1 MAMLSRAALGFVG
14 AAALLLVACG
24 DDGTTAADGTGSK
37 LSQAEF
43 IAAADRICAD
53 VASRFVELD
62 DPDGEGGAKPIGLGG
77 FVRDWA
83 TELRTLTAPA
93 SVADDWLAA
102 LDLLEESADKLDQAE
117 AGDVAAQSE
126 ALFDLQ
132 ARAQQH
138 IDAMGVPFEVC
149 FIE

>member
-1 MAMLSRAALGFVG
+1 MAILSRAASSFIG

-24 DDGTTAADGTGSK
+24 DDGTTASDNTRAE
-37 LSQAEF
+37 LPQAEF
-43 IAAADRICAD
+43 VAAADRICAE
-53 VASRFVELD
+53 VASRFDELD

-77 FVRDWA
+77 FVRNWVI
-83 TELRTLTAPA
+83 ELRTLAAPGA
-93 SVADDWLAA
+93 VADDWRAA

-117 AGDVAAQSE
+117 AGDEAAQSE